1 MADSVLIIAAH
12 PDDEVLGCGGTMAR
26 LASEG
31 HEVYVMI
38 LGEGV
43 TSRYVRREDAGA
55 ELLDD
60 LHSCTHEA
68 GKLLGVKDI
77 FMFDLPDNRFD
88 TVPLLEVIKLIEGV
102 IERVRPAAIYAQHGG
117 DLNIDHATVYRATL
131 AATRPVPGSSV
142 ARVHAFEVASS
153 TEWSFGQ
160 FAPAFQPNV
169 FVDISATLDL
179 KIRAM
184 ACYKDEIRPFPHPR
198 SAEALR
204 AIAQRWGSVAGVL
217 AAEAFALVREI
228 R

>member
-1 MADSVLIIAAH
+1 
-12 PDDEVLGCGGTMAR
+12 MAR

-31 HEVYVMI
+31 HDVYVMI

-43 TSRYVRREDAGA
+43 TSRYDRREDAGSQ
-55 ELLDD
+55 LLDD

-68 GKLLGVKDI
+68 AKVLGVKDV
-77 FMFDLPDNRFD
+77 FMFNLPDNRFD

-102 IERVRPAAIYAQHGG
+102 IERVQPAAIYAQHGG

-131 AATRPVPGSSV
+131 AATRPLPGSSI
-142 ARVHAFEVASS
+142 AQVHAFEVASS

-184 ACYKDEIRPFPHPR
+184 ECYQDEMRPFPHPR

-204 AIAQRWGSVAGVL
+204 AIAQRWGSVAGVS
-217 AAEAFALVREI
+217 AAEAFAMVRDV